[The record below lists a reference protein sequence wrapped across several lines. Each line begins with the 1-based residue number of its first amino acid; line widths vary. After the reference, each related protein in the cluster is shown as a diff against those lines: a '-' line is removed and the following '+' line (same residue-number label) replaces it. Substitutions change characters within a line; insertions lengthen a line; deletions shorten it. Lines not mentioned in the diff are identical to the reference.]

1 MALEELHSNEE
12 EATSCST
19 AEQTADDGRPAES
32 PAPETASVPKARQP
46 WNASEQAFWP
56 KHAILGKAHLAEQN
70 VQKWI
75 ATYGDKFDQ
84 LEFAFNYVAGQ
95 NRVHV
100 VNEPSALPGD
110 LWFVGDVHGDILA
123 LEAALSFIDSRA
135 HQATIV
141 FLGDLFDRFQYGL
154 EVVMRVLA
162 LVIERPGKIFWIA
175 GNHDDGLFFDNGA
188 FSSKVLPS
196 EFCQFLNQR
205 KEYEDFGK
213 WLVGFCKILPRALF
227 LPDGLFVAH
236 GGCPSFDMNTFGYS
250 IDNVRQLQDLEDEK
264 YLHAFIWN
272 RLIPGQDDKS
282 EPEVGKND
290 LIYFLGKMEKLTGI
304 PAKRMLRGHDHCL
317 ESRHEFFE
325 SYYPQ
330 APVLTIATMS
340 AWYLGT
346 EEFPPELDRSR
357 RKAPITTPAVAK
369 FRPGE
374 LPEVFTLEIPQAIVR
389 QFHEVEELPSR

>member
-1 MALEELHSNEE
+1 MALEELHNDEEKSN
-12 EATSCST
+12 SCST

-32 PAPETASVPKARQP
+32 PAQETVSFPDALQP
-46 WNASEQAFWP
+46 WNASEQALWP
-56 KHAILGKAHLAEQN
+56 KHAILGKAHQAEQD

-100 VNEPSALPGD
+100 VNDPSALPGD

-135 HQATIV
+135 PQSTIV

-162 LVIERPGKIFWIA
+162 LVIERPGRIFWIA
-175 GNHDDGLFFDNGA
+175 GNHDDGLFFDNGK

-250 IDNVRQLQDLEDEK
+250 IDDVKQLQDLEDEK